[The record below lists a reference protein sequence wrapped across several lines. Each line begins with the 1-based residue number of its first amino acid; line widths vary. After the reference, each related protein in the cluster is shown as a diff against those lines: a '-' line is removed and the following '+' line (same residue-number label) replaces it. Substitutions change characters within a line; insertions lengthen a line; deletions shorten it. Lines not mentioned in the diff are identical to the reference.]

1 MKNKS
6 IYEFYQR
13 LTKNKDCAVK
23 HIIETTLNK
32 TQSMFKYD
40 GLPETIP
47 AAELENI
54 LQRNGYCIV
63 TEVNGE
69 LYALYGGLG
78 GELNAYYKPTK
89 CIVANPYLNISKE
102 YTIENNADCV
112 FFKND
117 YLCRGL
123 MPIIGKYAVLL
134 TDNGISLNAASVL
147 SRLTMLISA
156 SDDRTKQSA
165 EMFLDKILGGDFGI
179 IGENAFLK
187 GVTLQ
192 QINNSNTLSIVHLT
206 ELNQY
211 YKANLL
217 NEIGLNAQ
225 FNMKRE
231 RLSENEILLNND
243 EILPFAEN
251 MLNHR
256 ILAVNAINEKYGTN
270 IKVDFAS
277 SWKTE
282 HETNEKATET
292 ENTQS
297 VTDIIEPATPIEP
310 NEPTEQTEPNE
321 PKENDRAAE
330 TTETVENTTDT
341 ENDSDTAKIVEII
354 REMRE
359 NEQNENDNET
369 K

>member
-63 TEVNGE
+63 TEVNGK

-251 MLNHR
+251 MLNQR
-256 ILAVNAINEKYGTN
+256 ITAVNAINEKYGTN

-292 ENTQS
+292 ENTES
-297 VTDIIEPATPIEP
+297 VTDTNEPATPIEP
-310 NEPTEQTEPNE
+310 HETYEPAETDETTEPTETDETAEPS
-321 PKENDRAAE
+321 E
-330 TTETVENTTDT
+330 TDETDDT
-341 ENDSDTAKIVEII
+341 EKIVEII

-359 NEQNENDNET
+359 NEQNENENET